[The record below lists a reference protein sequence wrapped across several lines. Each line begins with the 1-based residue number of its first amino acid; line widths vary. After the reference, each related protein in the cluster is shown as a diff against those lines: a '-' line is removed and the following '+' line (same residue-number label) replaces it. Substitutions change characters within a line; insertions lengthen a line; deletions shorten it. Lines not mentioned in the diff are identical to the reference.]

1 MDAEVFQGTHE
12 LDRSLRS
19 AEKSRQQMEWFTS
32 ELRRLNLVSIVYHGR
47 KYVLL
52 LILFFLKDTQNYE
65 QRI

>member
-32 ELRRLNLVSIVYHGR
+32 ELRRLNLVSQSIPWHETCY
-47 KYVLL
+47 YCS
-52 LILFFLKDTQNYE
+52 YSSS
-65 QRI
+65 

>member
-32 ELRRLNLVSIVYHGR
+32 ELRRLNLVSQ
-47 KYVLL
+47 KY
-52 LILFFLKDTQNYE
+52 TMA
-65 QRI
+65 